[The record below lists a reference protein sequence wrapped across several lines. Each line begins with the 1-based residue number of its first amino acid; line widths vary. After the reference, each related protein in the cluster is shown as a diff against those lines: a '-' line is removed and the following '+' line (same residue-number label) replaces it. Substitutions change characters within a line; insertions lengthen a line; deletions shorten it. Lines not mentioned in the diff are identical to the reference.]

1 MNNNKKVQKYSIRKY
16 SVGAAS
22 ILIGTLLFLN
32 PSTAEA
38 QELEPKSNETT
49 TKENE
54 ELSQGND
61 VTNTDEVQEQEL
73 PAEVNTSQKLMNHQ
87 TLKK

>member
-49 TKENE
+49 TKEMKNFHK
-54 ELSQGND
+54 
-61 VTNTDEVQEQEL
+61 VMT
-73 PAEVNTSQKLMNHQ
+73 
-87 TLKK
+87 